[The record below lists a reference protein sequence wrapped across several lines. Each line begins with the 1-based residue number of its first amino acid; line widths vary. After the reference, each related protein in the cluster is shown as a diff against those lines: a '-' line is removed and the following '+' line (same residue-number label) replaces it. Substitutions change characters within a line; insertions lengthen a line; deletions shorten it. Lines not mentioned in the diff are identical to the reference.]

1 MDVVLRKLGYVHLER
16 SSDQSFQTS
25 FVNGAM
31 VKDAIA
37 ENAVTVLFSD
47 EVRQQSGKFCLK
59 TDKTVEWLKTLDE
72 SVTVIPVSINYDR
85 VLEID
90 NLVNEML
97 SRPNEAPCLFSLL
110 RNLRKDQLGRI
121 FVNFGKPLDNVENLA
136 LEQQRMNPITLP
148 MLVASLLLHQT
159 TDFTQLLSSCVKL
172 YTWIRRRQYH
182 TLMSVE
188 PNKVAVERAV

>member
-31 VKDAIA
+31 VKEAIA

-97 SRPNEAPCLFSLL
+97 GMKPARDGPGPRKCYLMKRHFDEHGYTGNCEGCSRLSAGMKG
-110 RNLRKDQLGRI
+110 RQHTDVGRK
-121 FVNFGKPLDNVENLA
+121 
-136 LEQQRMNPITLP
+136 RM
-148 MLVASLLLHQT
+148 
-159 TDFTQLLSSCVKL
+159 
-172 YTWIRRRQYH
+172 Y
-182 TLMSVE
+182 
-188 PNKVAVERAV
+188 